1 MGRSGGKEAE
11 VCADSPEGRRAGTLS
26 KLNSQELLV
35 RLREGDEQAGSRL
48 FARYLPLLHRLGHR
62 RLPRWTRGALDTADV
77 VQDAV
82 LHTFRRLSSF
92 EPQRDG
98 ALLGYLR
105 RTLINRIRDQF
116 RLAARRPSPV
126 PIDGNHPGDGA
137 SPLDITIDRE
147 THERYRRALTRLR
160 PGDRDAI
167 LARLEHGFSY
177 DQLALIL
184 DKPTA
189 EAARLAV
196 RRALVRLAR
205 EMQRG

>member
-1 MGRSGGKEAE
+1 MRPDPSGR
-11 VCADSPEGRRAGTLS
+11 PEAGTLS
-26 KLNSQELLV
+26 QLDSQELLT
-35 RLREGDEQAGSRL
+35 RLRQGDEQAGSRL
-48 FARYLPLLHRLGHR
+48 FARYLPLLQRWGHR
-62 RLPRWTRGALDTADV
+62 RLPGWARGAVDTADV

-82 LHTFRRLSSF
+82 LHTFRRLPAF

-105 RTLINRIRDQF
+105 RTLVNRIRDQF
-116 RLAARRPSPV
+116 RHASRHPAPVPLESNV
-126 PIDGNHPGDGA
+126 PIDEA
-137 SPLDITIDRE
+137 SPLEVTIDLE
-147 THERYRRALTRLR
+147 TRARYRRALGRLR
-160 PGDRDAI
+160 PGDRHAI

-177 DQLALIL
+177 EQLALIL
-184 DKPTA
+184 GKPTA

>member
-1 MGRSGGKEAE
+1 
-11 VCADSPEGRRAGTLS
+11 VCPDSSDGERADTLS
-26 KLNSQELLV
+26 QLDSRELLV
-35 RLREGDEQAGSRL
+35 RLRQGDERAGSRL
-48 FARYLPLLHRLGHR
+48 FARYLPLLQRLGHS
-62 RLPRWTRGALDTADV
+62 RLPRWTRGAIDTADV

-82 LHTFRRLSSF
+82 LYTFKRLPAF
-92 EPQRDG
+92 TPQRDG

-105 RTLINRIRDQF
+105 RTLVNRIRDEF

-126 PIDGNHPGDGA
+126 PIDGNHPGEDT
-137 SPLDITIDRE
+137 SPLDKTIDRE
-147 THERYRRALTRLR
+147 TQERYRRALTRLR
-160 PGDRDAI
+160 PPDRDAI
-167 LARLEHGFSY
+167 LARLEHGYSY

-184 DKPTA
+184 SKPTA